1 MTEQDLELLKTRVSE
16 GNRLL
21 AYLKKCKENVILYT
35 RYSEA
40 SEELS
45 NRQEWS
51 KKKLNEWLSKLDKAK
66 QQFKDF

>member
-1 MTEQDLELLKTRVSE
+1 MTEQDLELLKIRVAE
-16 GNRLL
+16 GNRLVG
-21 AYLKKCKENVILYT
+21 YLKKCKDNVILYT

-51 KKKLNEWLSKLDKAK
+51 KKKLNEWLGKLDKAK
-66 QQFKDF
+66 QQFKEF